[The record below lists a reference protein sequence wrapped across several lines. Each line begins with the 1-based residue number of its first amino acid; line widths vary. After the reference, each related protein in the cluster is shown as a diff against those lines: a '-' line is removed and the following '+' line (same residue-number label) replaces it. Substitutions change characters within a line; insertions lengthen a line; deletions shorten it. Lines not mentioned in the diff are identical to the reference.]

1 MFRVYWSASVK
12 PWGHLFHSLVLHIC
26 RHAYKRLER
35 IKICMYDYAQ
45 ENNIWHMSCTFHG
58 CKIYKIFHNN
68 VQDWTHDAQRSRNG
82 YFHGNYPAAKT
93 IRDLGATSTQ
103 RLRLSSILL
112 LRFFNSLYFLRLGV
126 PVSPFLPLPL
136 LLCFLDIRSIK
147 NN

>member
-1 MFRVYWSASVK
+1 
-12 PWGHLFHSLVLHIC
+12 
-26 RHAYKRLER
+26 
-35 IKICMYDYAQ
+35 
-45 ENNIWHMSCTFHG
+45 MSCTFHG

-136 LLCFLDIRSIK
+136 LLCFLDIRSMK
-147 NN
+147 NGWRECVAIGGILWLFRQRDRVVYGYDCGDANNRKLFWQNTIVDFLV